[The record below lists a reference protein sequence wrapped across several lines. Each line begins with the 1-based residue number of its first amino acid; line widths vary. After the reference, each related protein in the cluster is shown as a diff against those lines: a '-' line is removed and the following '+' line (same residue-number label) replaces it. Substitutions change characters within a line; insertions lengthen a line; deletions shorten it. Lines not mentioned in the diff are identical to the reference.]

1 MTNNKFNKESFS
13 ELLKKAIGANRSI
26 SEFAKDCNVARPY
39 ISKFINCK
47 LDKAPSTD
55 IISKFAKAAVNDVN
69 EHDLLFA
76 AGYELDKTDYFNLAF
91 EPIVNDVDSSAI
103 TATRNK
109 LQLQEQKNN
118 SIHRI
123 PVEVPVLSFIDP
135 GTIINQEAI
144 DYYEYVPA
152 SNNYDTSKCFYYICD
167 DKSMVNSRINKGDL
181 VFIIPTE
188 SYQHN
193 DIVLLLIDGETY
205 IRRYKKLNNL
215 NLFQAENN
223 EFDSFI
229 FTNAQL
235 KNSSVT
241 IIGTVDHV
249 KTRTKL

>member
-26 SEFAKDCNVARPY
+26 SDFAKDCNVARPY
-39 ISKFINCK
+39 ISKFLNCK

-69 EHDLLFA
+69 EHDLLLA
-76 AGYELDKTDYFNLAF
+76 AGYELDETDYFNLAF
-91 EPIVNDVDSSAI
+91 EPMINDVDSPAI

-109 LQLQEQKNN
+109 LKLQEQKNN

-135 GTIINQEAI
+135 DTIINQEAI

-205 IRRYKKLNNL
+205 IRRYKKINNL

-223 EFDSFI
+223 EFDSFV

-235 KNSSVT
+235 KNNSVT
-241 IIGTVDHV
+241 VIGAVDHV

>member
-1 MTNNKFNKESFS
+1 MTNNKFNKEGFS

-26 SEFAKDCNVARPY
+26 SDFAKDCNVARPY

-69 EHDLLFA
+69 EHDLLLA
-76 AGYELDKTDYFNLAF
+76 AGYKLDETDYFNLAF
-91 EPIVNDVDSSAI
+91 EPMVNDIDSSAI

-109 LQLQEQKNN
+109 LQLQDQKNN
-118 SIHRI
+118 SIQRT
-123 PVEVPVLSFIDP
+123 PVKVPVLSFIDP
-135 GTIINQEAI
+135 DIIINQEAI
-144 DYYEYVPA
+144 NCYEYVPA
-152 SNNYDTSKCFYYICD
+152 SNDYDASKCFYYISD
-167 DKSMVNSRINKGDL
+167 DKSMINSRINKGDL
-181 VFIIPTE
+181 VFVMPTE

-193 DIVLLLIDGETY
+193 DIVLLLIDGEAY
-205 IRRYKKLNNL
+205 IRRYKRLNNL

-241 IIGTVDHV
+241 IIGTIDHV